1 MNRRNFL
8 KSLAA
13 AIIIPT
19 LPVAL
24 ISNIGPVRSR
34 GVTNAQL
41 AELIKLTLQDLPTK
55 CFGVNWAHADYSI
68 LRFYGVKLCQ

>member
-24 ISNIGPVRSR
+24 VSTIGPVKSK

-41 AELIKLTLQDLPTK
+41 LELIEVTLQDLPTK
-55 CFGVNWAHADYSI
+55 CFEVSWAHVDYSM
-68 LRFYGVKLCQ
+68 LRMYGVKR